1 MKVALAQIDTTAG
14 DLRGNREKIL
24 SFYRRAC
31 GLGADLAVF
40 PELSLPG
47 YPPKDLLD
55 QSDFIYAGLRE
66 LKVLAR
72 AAGRVGLV
80 AGYVEP
86 NTTGRGKP
94 FYNAAA
100 LLHRGRTAARRYK
113 TLIPTYD
120 VFDEGR
126 YFEPAPSN
134 KPVSFL
140 GMKLGLSVCEDAWN
154 DGGFWPVR
162 STARTRCAPWPKPER
177 LLINIAASPYHQGKA
192 SLRRRM
198 LARHAAR
205 SPSPALL
212 RPGGRQRRAGLR
224 GRQHGSGCA
233 GRLLACPLL

>member
-14 DLRGNREKIL
+14 DLRGNRGKIL
-24 SFYRRAC
+24 SVYRRAC

-55 QSDFIYAGLRE
+55 QNDFIRAGLRE

-72 AAGRVGLV
+72 SAGRVGLV

-86 NTTGRGKP
+86 NSSGRGKP

-100 LLHRGRTAARRYK
+100 LLHRGRVSARRFK

-134 KPVSFL
+134 TPVGFL

-154 DGGFWPVR
+154 DGGFWPRPLYGRDPMRALVKGG
-162 STARTRCAPWPKPER
+162 AD

-198 LARHAAR
+198 LARHASR
-205 SPSPALL
+205 N
-212 RPGGRQRRAGLR
+212 
-224 GRQHGSGCA
+224 HV
-233 GRLLACPLL
+233 PLLYCALVGGNDELVFDGASMALD